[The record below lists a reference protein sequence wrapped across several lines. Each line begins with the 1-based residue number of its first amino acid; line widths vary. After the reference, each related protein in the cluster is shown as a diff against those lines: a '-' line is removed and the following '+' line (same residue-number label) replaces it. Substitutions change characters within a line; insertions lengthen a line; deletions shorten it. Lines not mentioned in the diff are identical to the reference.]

1 MSGLKEML
9 EQYSKRAIESDHEHC
24 KKAKW
29 AYMRFLRDIE
39 RENTDEFPYVFDEEK
54 ALRFLRWMTNFKHS
68 KGVLA
73 GQNIDPA
80 PIQMFIFGNIYGWVH
95 RDTNYRRFRTSYWQ
109 VARKNAK
116 TQSNACVA
124 SYEASAFGEPY
135 AEVYIGATKTEQA
148 KILWNETDIQI
159 RNSAFK
165 DKFKRAY
172 GKITHEKSGGFIQA
186 LSQEAGKTGDG
197 LNPQCG
203 LIDEYH
209 AHKTSEIYEVLKSGQ
224 VARPQP
230 LISIIT
236 TAGFDLSNPCY
247 KEEYNYVTKL
257 LDPNDDTENESYFAM
272 INELDDGD
280 DIKDERN
287 WIKANPIVATT
298 EEGMKFLRDELRI
311 ALDVPEKMRNFL
323 TKNMNKWVDMPEA
336 GYMDMEKWNQAELE
350 EDDFAEF
357 AKGASVYLGFDL
369 SMTTDL
375 TSIGLVARKGNEYRV
390 KQLSFMPSDKY
401 YERISKDKVRFD
413 VFRDRGELILTE
425 GSIVDYTL
433 VKSYIMKF
441 CKDYNV
447 QEVCY
452 DKWNAVQ
459 LVHELEQEGLLMVE
473 IEQSIRMLTD
483 ATKKFR
489 ECVYS
494 NTLKH
499 YTDKLLKW
507 SMGNA
512 RLVVDAS
519 ENVKITKSKSVDR
532 IDPVAALLNAFKR
545 AVEGQRAEDFNKII
559 LSDDWGF

>member
-1 MSGLKEML
+1 MSTLKEL
-9 EQYSKRAIESDHEHC
+9 LIQHSKNAIDSKFGHC
-24 KKAKW
+24 QKEKW

-80 PIQMFIFGNIYGWVH
+80 PIQIFNFGNIYGWVH
-95 RDTNYRRFRTSYWQ
+95 KDTGYRRFTTSYWQ

-124 SYEASAFGEPY
+124 SYESSAFGEPY
-135 AEVYIGATKTEQA
+135 AEVYIGATKTEQS

-165 DKFKRAY
+165 DKFKKAY

-247 KEEYNYVTKL
+247 SEEYKYVTKL
-257 LDPNDDTENESYFAM
+257 LDPDDDTENDSYFAM
-272 INELDDGD
+272 VNELDEGD

-298 EEGMKFLRDELRI
+298 EEGMRFLREQLRI
-311 ALDVPEKMRNFL
+311 ALDVPEKMRSFL
-323 TKNMNKWVDMPEA
+323 TKNMNIWVDMPEA
-336 GYMDMEKWNQAELE
+336 GYMDMGKWNNVELE

-357 AKGASVYLGFDL
+357 SKEANVYLGFDL

-375 TSIGLVARKGNEYRV
+375 TSIGLIARKGAEYRV

-401 YERISKDKVRFD
+401 YERLTKDKARWD
-413 VFRDRGELILTE
+413 LFRDRGELIITD
-425 GSIVDYTL
+425 GSVVDYTI

-441 CKDYNV
+441 YKEYNV

-452 DKWNAVQ
+452 DKWNAIQ
-459 LVHELEQEGLLMVE
+459 LVYELEQEGLTMVE
-473 IEQSIRMLTD
+473 IEQSIRMLSD
-483 ATKKFR
+483 PTKKFR
-489 ECVYS
+489 EAVYGRF
-494 NTLKH
+494 LKH
-499 YTDKLLKW
+499 YGDKLLKW

-512 RLVVDAS
+512 RLAVDAS
-519 ENVKITKSKSVDR
+519 ENVKITKAKSVER
-532 IDPVAALLNAFKR
+532 IDPVAALINAFKR
-545 AVEGQRAEDFNKII
+545 ASESQLAEDLNSLI

>member
-1 MSGLKEML
+1 MSTLKEL
-9 EQYSKRAIESDHEHC
+9 LIQHSKNAIDSKFGHC
-24 KKAKW
+24 QKEKW

-80 PIQMFIFGNIYGWVH
+80 PIQIFNFGNIYGWVH
-95 RDTNYRRFRTSYWQ
+95 KDTGYRRFTTSYWQ

-124 SYEASAFGEPY
+124 SYESSAFGEPY
-135 AEVYIGATKTEQA
+135 AEVYIGATKTEQS

-165 DKFKRAY
+165 DKFKKAY

-247 KEEYNYVTKL
+247 SEEYKYVTKL
-257 LDPNDDTENESYFAM
+257 LDPNDDTENDSYFAM
-272 INELDDGD
+272 VNELDEGD

-298 EEGMKFLRDELRI
+298 EEGMRFLREQLRI
-311 ALDVPEKMRNFL
+311 ALDVPEKMRSFL
-323 TKNMNKWVDMPEA
+323 TKNMNIWVDMPEA
-336 GYMDMEKWNQAELE
+336 GYMDMGKWNNVELE

-357 AKGASVYLGFDL
+357 SKEANVYLGFDL

-375 TSIGLVARKGNEYRV
+375 TSIGLIARKGAEYRV

-401 YERISKDKVRFD
+401 YERLTKDKARWD
-413 VFRDRGELILTE
+413 LFRDRGELIITD
-425 GSIVDYTL
+425 GSVVDYTI

-441 CKDYNV
+441 YKEYNV

-452 DKWNAVQ
+452 DKWNAIQ
-459 LVHELEQEGLLMVE
+459 LVYELEQEGLTMVE
-473 IEQSIRMLTD
+473 IEQSIRMLSD
-483 ATKKFR
+483 PTKKFR
-489 ECVYS
+489 EAVYGRF
-494 NTLKH
+494 LKH
-499 YTDKLLKW
+499 YGDKLLKW

-512 RLVVDAS
+512 RLAVDAS
-519 ENVKITKSKSVDR
+519 ENVKITKAKSVER
-532 IDPVAALLNAFKR
+532 IDPVAALINAFKR
-545 AVEGQRAEDFNKII
+545 ASECQIAEDLNSLI